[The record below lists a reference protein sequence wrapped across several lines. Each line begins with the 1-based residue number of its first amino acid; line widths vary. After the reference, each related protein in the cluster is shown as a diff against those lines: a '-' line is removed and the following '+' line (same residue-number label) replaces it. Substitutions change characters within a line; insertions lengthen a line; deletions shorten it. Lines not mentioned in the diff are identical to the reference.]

1 MKFAIFLKRRLL
13 FSSFYCLFSFIN
25 KTLRLNILKA
35 RAAMN
40 VKLSV
45 FDICVEAVIY
55 LLLHNLHDSNFK
67 ECTEI
72 SVHINIFNH
81 I

>member
-1 MKFAIFLKRRLL
+1 
-13 FSSFYCLFSFIN
+13 
-25 KTLRLNILKA
+25 
-35 RAAMN
+35 MN

-55 LLLHNLHDSNFK
+55 LLLHNSHNSAFK
-67 ECTEI
+67 ACTGNKCLYKYI
-72 SVHINIFNH
+72 NH